1 MKAFIKFSAIASL
14 ALAACTGLEDPTGTG
29 TEPGGNFTPDQ
40 MITLTSEAAASATLT
55 INPDGNWQAIN
66 KINWLIIGPMSGF
79 AGENTLTLK
88 AISSN
93 TELSERSASF
103 DIVVNETDTIRCHV
117 AQLGV
122 AGLEITT
129 NSVGANGTGG
139 EAYAY
144 VKTNTEFTAT
154 FDQDW
159 ATVKD
164 IEYNISSD
172 MLDDGVTPSSLQTA
186 RVVLDVQANPSSDL
200 RTGELTITCGENN
213 YNVTVSQGLSN
224 DAVITDFD
232 TPFLRRTL
240 AMRFTATWCGYCP
253 IMAESYKLAAA
264 ANPDKFIPMSIHSGD
279 SDVYSQSG
287 DALFSMFRLQGYPS
301 GIVNAYAL
309 VENYS
314 PSITSTMLSGLVEE
328 ATTSLPAK
336 TAISTV
342 TETSDGVFKIMCSVA
357 TKEARPYSLHVF
369 LMENGVVEN
378 QSFYDPTYPGGKDY
392 VHDYVERCAVTGVSG
407 VQIYGVPNGVV
418 NYSLEYEIPANVI
431 ENMDNAYALVF
442 VTYEP
447 DETFRGDV
455 MNVIYSNYG
464 FIVDNVVTAE
474 LNGSTGYEY
483 EN

>member
-253 IMAESYKLAAA
+253 MMAEGYELALE
-264 ANPDKFIPMSIHSGD
+264 ANPDRFIPMYIHGSQ
-279 SDVYSQSG
+279 SSVYSGSYA
-287 DALFSMFRLQGYPS
+287 ALEAMYNITSYPS
-301 GIVNAYAL
+301 GVVNSYAIVGNDYPNNVSTVLSNL
-309 VENYS
+309 VQ
-314 PSITSTMLSGLVEE
+314 E

-357 TKEARPYSLHVF
+357 TKEARSYKLHVYI
-369 LMENGVVEN
+369 LENGIVRYQET
-378 QSFYDPTYPGGKDY
+378 YIDDYPGGADY
-392 VHDYVERCAVTGVSG
+392 VHNYVERCAVTGVSG

-447 DETFRGDV
+447 EETFRGDV
-455 MNVIYSNYG
+455 MNVTYRNYG